1 MLTDFHIRN
10 YKSLADVSLALS
22 PVNVF
27 FGPNGAGKSSILDAL
42 WFMRGCAT
50 QGVEETS
57 AERDQGLGLLFA
69 GAPPGASISL
79 AISTEAASYE
89 ITLGLQSGR
98 IDPMPG
104 ELLFSKSRQLTLI
117 DRTTGSDKVKF
128 HGRSPSPFPFAPEGT
143 RLLREPE
150 KISLPRFLDYDP
162 ANAEASDLNNTLRY
176 TRLYHSRSFKLYQ
189 LRKFGSESGHEYTL
203 RNLGD
208 NLWSVL
214 RNLQG
219 RRAVDDRYDTIVKF
233 MVRSFPGFRDL
244 VLDAPG
250 PAVVYGSFAEA
261 GLPEP
266 IRAAGVSDGHL
277 QMLLVLTALFSE
289 GQRPGLLLFD
299 EPDLSLHPWA
309 LAVLAEALEEAA
321 GKWRKQ
327 VLLTTHSPVL
337 MSQFDASRMIAVGR
351 DDKGT
356 SLRRLSEMEEIQD
369 MLNRYTPGSLYMA
382 DYVGAQGPSAR
393 PRDE

>member
-1 MLTDFHIRN
+1 MLTDFHISN
-10 YKSLADVSLALS
+10 YKSLADVALVLS

-57 AERDQGLGLLFA
+57 AERDQGLGLLYA
-69 GAPPGASISL
+69 GAAPGANISL
-79 AISTEAASYE
+79 AISTWAASYE
-89 ITLGLQSGR
+89 IVLGLQSGR
-98 IDPMPG
+98 INPMPG
-104 ELLFSKSRQLTLI
+104 ELLISESRGLELI
-117 DRTTGSDKVKF
+117 SRKVGSDKVEF
-128 HGRSPSPFPFAPEGT
+128 HSTTMGRPTPVPF
-143 RLLREPE
+143 LREPE

-162 ANAEASDLNNTLRY
+162 ASTEANDINNTLRY
-176 TRLYHSRSFKLYQ
+176 TCFYHSRSFKLYQ

-219 RRAVDDRYDTIVKF
+219 RRAVDDRYDTIIKF

-309 LAVLAEALEEAA
+309 LAVLAEAIEDAA
-321 GKWRKQ
+321 RNWSKQ

-337 MSQFDASRMIAVGR
+337 MSQFDASRIIAVSR

-382 DYVGAQGPSAR
+382 DYVGAQGPSAG
-393 PRDE
+393 PRGE

>member
-1 MLTDFHIRN
+1 MLTDFHISN
-10 YKSLADVSLALS
+10 YKSLADVALVLS

-50 QGVEETS
+50 QGVDETA

-69 GAPPGASISL
+69 GAPWGANISL
-79 AISTEAASYE
+79 AISTEAGIYQ

-98 IDPMPG
+98 INPMPG
-104 ELLFSKSRQLTLI
+104 EMLFSKSRQLELI
-117 DRTTGSDKVKF
+117 VRPLGSNNAEFHSTTM
-128 HGRSPSPFPFAPEGT
+128 GRPTPVPF
-143 RLLREPE
+143 LREPE

-162 ANAEASDLNNTLRY
+162 ASTEANDINNTLRY
-176 TRLYHSRSFKLYQ
+176 TCFYHSRSFKLYQ

-219 RRAVDDRYDTIVKF
+219 RRAVDDRYDTIIKF

-309 LAVLAEALEEAA
+309 LAVLAEAIEDAA
-321 GKWRKQ
+321 RNWSKQ

-337 MSQFDASRMIAVGR
+337 MSQFDASRIIAVSR

-382 DYVGAQGPSAR
+382 DYVGAQGPSAG
-393 PRDE
+393 PRGE